1 MPSTYRAILHGNRIE
16 WSGEE
21 PESVPKDRGVEIVVT
36 ILGEEVSTRRGQG
49 VAMAAA
55 LQSLADAGGLPEIR
69 DPLKW
74 ERDLRADRPLPGREP

>member
-21 PESVPKDRGVEIVVT
+21 PESVPKDRGVEVVVT
-36 ILGEEVSTRRGQG
+36 ILGEDVSPQRGRG

-55 LQSLADAGGLPEIR
+55 LQSLADTGGLPGIR

-74 ERDLRADRPLPGREP
+74 ERDLRADRPLPGRES